1 MKKLSLI
8 PLLFTAS
15 SLFASRYHTEIKP
28 TAADLEVSEATS
40 TAIPERLFKGR
51 SKTQIYPYV
60 EASPLLQAGVSIRQP
75 ARNGRDTRE
84 LDIAVGVEPIF
95 EYFVTGRIA
104 ACYLH
109 TLSENPSYEHLYLR
123 YGFGAAFLGD
133 IRMTSPVIPFSIGYE
148 KNNLFIDGGFNTM
161 VIFTPYPIPLPCPN
175 IRVGLSF

>member
-1 MKKLSLI
+1 MKKLLLL

-40 TAIPERLFKGR
+40 TGIPEHLFKGR
-51 SKTQIYPYV
+51 SKTQAYPYL

-75 ARNGRDTRE
+75 APNGRDTRE
-84 LDIAVGVEPIF
+84 LDIAVGVTPIF
-95 EYFVTGRIA
+95 EHFVTGRIA
-104 ACYLH
+104 ACYLYSF
-109 TLSENPSYEHLYLR
+109 SESSSSEHLYLR

-133 IRMTSPVIPFSIGYE
+133 IRLTSPVIPFSIGYE

-161 VIFTPYPIPLPCPN
+161 VVFMPYPIPLPCPN
-175 IRVGLSF
+175 IRIGLSF